1 MNLLEIIFFIWAGFY
16 GQFVNFLK
24 QVLMQDKAVFENPL
38 EHIKDLKFILPL
50 LTVMGVAQ
58 LTWLYD
64 AYIRERLKLS
74 QTYAFTALISAPISV
89 ISMLTVMWLSEKF
102 LADKIVWWAVGL
114 VALGT
119 LLSMIGGAYMLG
131 GKG

>member
-1 MNLLEIIFFIWAGFY
+1 MNILEVIFFIWAGFF

-24 QVLMQDKAVFENPL
+24 QTLMQDKTVFESPW
-38 EHIKDLKFILPL
+38 EHIKDLRFTLPFL
-50 LTVMGVAQ
+50 AIMGVAQ
-58 LTWLYD
+58 LTWLFD

-89 ISMLTVMWLSEKF
+89 VSMLVVLWLSEKM
-102 LADKIVWWAVGL
+102 LADKIVWWAAGL

-119 LLSMIGGAYMLG
+119 LLSMIGSAYMLSG
-131 GKG
+131 N